1 MVWVVGKWSSYL
13 IASSFPRK
21 CENIRVGRSQTGLG
35 KKICNSYLETSPGSA
50 HYRFAAMNLN

>member
-1 MVWVVGKWSSYL
+1 MGKWSSYL

-21 CENIRVGRSQTGLG
+21 YDNIGVGSSETGLG